1 MSEHSR
7 LVQVFLKA
15 PEPGKVK
22 TRLIP
27 DLGETLATDIHK
39 RLVNHLLKV
48 LDLLQIEDRLQVE
61 GQLKAET
68 ECWVAGDLTHP
79 FVQDLAQ
86 RYELFEQQGL
96 DLGERMYNALLH
108 GLQRHQQVVLVGA
121 DAFSLTPPYITQA
134 FQTLEHKDVVLG
146 PAHDGGYILV
156 GLNKLHPEMFSD
168 IDWGTGSVL
177 AEQLENLNRCQLAYE
192 LLPEGFDIDD
202 ISDIRR
208 FAPELLDL

>member
-7 LVQVFLKA
+7 LLQVFLKA

-39 RLVNHLLKV
+39 RLVSHVLKV
-48 LDLLQIEDRLQVE
+48 LDRLQIED
-61 GQLKAET
+61 QLKVET

-121 DAFSLTPPYITQA
+121 DAFSLMPAYITQA

-146 PAHDGGYILV
+146 PAHDGGYMLV
-156 GLNKLHPEMFSD
+156 GLNKLHPEMFAD
-168 IDWGTGSVL
+168 IDWGTDSVL
-177 AEQLENLNRCQLAYE
+177 MEQQENLNRCQLAYE

-208 FAPELLDL
+208 FAPELLEL